1 MLVAVVWAGVLV
13 LDGLETVLQSEEG
26 KTREAVTDQAAP
38 GFEAFVEQ
46 TWSMLIVTEDDAG
59 ELVQVAV
66 LAVADRLNG
75 GGTLLLIPP
84 GLTTDGCDKSPCR
97 LADRHRSGGVEADR
111 SVVTA
116 LLDVD
121 VTGTALLTPARWSS
135 LADPVSRVPMAR
147 RWSGSPQATG
157 LWRRLTSWTCSG
169 SARPAGWGGWGC
181 R

>member
-26 KTREAVTDQAAP
+26 ETREAVTDQAAP

-66 LAVADRLNG
+66 LAVADRMNG

-121 VTGTALLTPARWSS
+121 VTGTALLTIPAFSAAISSIVSPRIDVWSRLS
-135 LADPVSRVPMAR
+135 DVITSTAASATLVIWPHT
-147 RWSGSPQATG
+147 SGP
-157 LWRRLTSWTCSG
+157 
-169 SARPAGWGGWGC
+169 
-181 R
+181 